1 VEELLNQIKGVAQK
15 GTEAKDSNLNWILR
29 GFAALAFFA
38 TLAWAQYKLSKKA
51 KELAKV
57 RIELEQM
64 KVKAEVEVTRAKVD
78 ALGATAQ
85 KLYDEDAKEAAA
97 ALAQHEAEEAK
108 FAEVQAKLE
117 KVKKW
122 EDLNVIAGV
131 KP

>member
-1 VEELLNQIKGVAQK
+1 MEELLNQIKGVAQK
-15 GTEAKDSNLNWILR
+15 GTEAKDSNLSWILR

-51 KELAKV
+51 KELAKAK
-57 RIELEQM
+57 IELEQI
-64 KVKAEVEVTRAKVD
+64 KLKTEADAARAKAD
-78 ALGATAQ
+78 ALGTTAQ
-85 KLYDEDAKEAAA
+85 KMYAEDAALAAA
-97 ALAQHEAEEAK
+97 ALAKHDAEEAK
-108 FAEVQAKLE
+108 FAAAKVQLE